1 MTESQPAAARKQTEA
16 LKTSKLAWYDLSAIG
31 SVGYVARKMEELL
44 CDLMNSFYLDNL
56 DFTRNLITDKSL
68 RDNFDCFRT
77 VVDYALHQTSPT
89 DEEWDKVSEY
99 FSVRANAH
107 LVKKVKAASVLIRED
122 YKTYMSSQKPQNAQ
136 LSNQEVLVK
145 DYVEKVNYKK
155 PISEEAM
162 NAREKEIKVPLMN
175 RDRLK
180 AIKTSNVLGK
190 RLIMLI
196 TREILAKG
204 MLEEHQIALGRYI
217 RKVFEPT
224 TQTAQK
230 SVGDSIAEKMCQ
242 EAKFMDEIVKTL
254 GEMTKIG
261 HGGLTDEALRNRI
274 KATELYKVVSTEK
287 FDAGYDVD
295 KWCTAVAEEIH
306 TKSSHLDE
314 LLKAFSIDTS
324 HETLNQ
330 QEIMKIWKS
339 SSLAQALKEKATQT
353 AQVT

>member
-1 MTESQPAAARKQTEA
+1 MTESQPASARKQTEA
-16 LKTSKLAWYDLSAIG
+16 LQTSKLAWYDLSAIG
-31 SVGYVARKMEELL
+31 SVTYVARKMEELL

-99 FSVRANAH
+99 FLVRTNAH

-162 NAREKEIKVPLMN
+162 NASGRKKILLMT

-204 MLEEHQIALGRYI
+204 MLEEPKLPLGGYI
-217 RKVFEPT
+217 RKVFEST

-295 KWCTAVAEEIH
+295 KWCTAVAGEIR

-324 HETLNQ
+324 HKTLNQ